1 MHEIKIPLGAK
12 MILDSLHNEGY
23 DAYVVGGC
31 VRDSLLGIEPHDWD
45 ICTSATPQE
54 VIDILTDYE
63 VIPTG
68 IKHGTVTAISTG
80 MLSLSDGYEITTFR
94 CDGDYYDNRHP
105 SSVEFVRD
113 LREDLSRRDFTIN
126 AIAYSEETGVIDY
139 NNGLYDLDNGVVAC
153 VGNPDDRFAEDALR
167 IMRAM
172 RFASTYGFSIDSV
185 TAEAIHKN
193 KDRLNNIAVERVQSE
208 LLKILKGKGALD
220 ILLDYS
226 DVIATIIPEL
236 KPCIGFEQNNRYHQY
251 TVYEHIAHAVSNYDG
266 NDSSVKLAL
275 LLHDIGKPECY
286 TEDENGGHFHGHGII
301 SHDIAERVVERLKL
315 DIKTRAEVLE
325 LVLYHDSV
333 IEPTPKTVRRW
344 LNRIGE
350 EQFRRL
356 LQLRMADIKAHAF
369 GTQESRIM
377 KCDMLSEI
385 TATVLKEAQCFSLK
399 DLEIDGCDVMSIT
412 HLPEGK
418 MIGNIL
424 KEILD
429 DVISGS
435 IENTRSTLV
444 DRLVKCYC
452 LNQS

>member
-1 MHEIKIPLGAK
+1 MG
-12 MILDSLHNEGY
+12 
-23 DAYVVGGC
+23 
-31 VRDSLLGIEPHDWD
+31 
-45 ICTSATPQE
+45 
-54 VIDILTDYE
+54 
-63 VIPTG
+63 
-68 IKHGTVTAISTG
+68 
-80 MLSLSDGYEITTFR
+80 
-94 CDGDYYDNRHP
+94 
-105 SSVEFVRD
+105 
-113 LREDLSRRDFTIN
+113 
-126 AIAYSEETGVIDY
+126 
-139 NNGLYDLDNGVVAC
+139 
-153 VGNPDDRFAEDALR
+153 
-167 IMRAM
+167 
-172 RFASTYGFSIDSV
+172 
-185 TAEAIHKN
+185 KN
-193 KDRLNNIAVERVQSE
+193 KDRLNDIAVERIQAE
-208 LLKILKGKGALD
+208 LIKILKGKGVLE

-266 NDSSVKLAL
+266 NDGSVKLAL

-301 SHDIAERVVERLKL
+301 SHDIAEKVVERLKL
-315 DIKTRAEVLE
+315 DNKTKTEVLE

-333 IEPTPKTVRRW
+333 IEPTPKTVRKW
-344 LNRIGE
+344 LNKIGE
-350 EQFRRL
+350 EQFHRL

-435 IENTRSTLV
+435 IENTRSALV